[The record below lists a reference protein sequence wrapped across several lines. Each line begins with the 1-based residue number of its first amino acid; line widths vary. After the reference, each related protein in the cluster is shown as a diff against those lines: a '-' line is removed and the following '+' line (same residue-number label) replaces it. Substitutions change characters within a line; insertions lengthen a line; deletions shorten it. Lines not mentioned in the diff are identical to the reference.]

1 MSLGSAAVM
10 TFGATADAVR
20 ARDFYETTLG
30 LTFVEDGP
38 FALVF
43 DLNGTMLRIQKVEA
57 LTPAPYTSLGWQVGD
72 IAAQVRD
79 LSSRGVAFERYDWMS
94 QDELDIWT
102 TPEGSKIAWFK
113 DPDSNLLSLTQFA

>member
-1 MSLGSAAVM
+1 
-10 TFGATADAVR
+10 
-20 ARDFYETTLG
+20 
-30 LTFVEDGP
+30 
-38 FALVF
+38 
-43 DLNGTMLRIQKVEA
+43 MLRIQKVEA